1 MKAERTKKILHVHV
15 GEPLA
20 HSLARMADAMHAI
33 NRGESPAPRF
43 ELGFEDMA
51 QLLAVFTPRR
61 WELLSALGESGPTSI
76 LALARKLG
84 RDYKNVHTDVGA
96 LLEWGVIE
104 KTPRGQIVAP
114 FSEISMDVQLPQQKA
129 A

>member
-1 MKAERTKKILHVHV
+1 MNAKKTLHVHV

-33 NRGESPAPRF
+33 DRGESPAPRF

-76 LALARKLG
+76 LALARRLG
-84 RDYKNVHTDVGA
+84 RDYKNVHTDVGV

-104 KTPRGQIVAP
+104 KTPRGQIIAP

>member
-1 MKAERTKKILHVHV
+1 MNAEKTLHVHV

-20 HSLARMADAMHAI
+20 RSLARVAQSMHALE
-33 NRGESPAPRF
+33 RGESPAPRF
-43 ELGFEDMA
+43 DLGFEDMA

-61 WELLSALGESGPTSI
+61 WQLLAALRESGATSI
-76 LALARKLG
+76 LALARRLK
-84 RDYKNVHTDVGA
+84 RDYKNVHADVGA

-114 FSEISMDVQLPQQKA
+114 FSEISMDVQLPQQQA

>member
-1 MKAERTKKILHVHV
+1 MNAKKTLHVHV

-20 HSLARMADAMHAI
+20 HSLARVAQSMHAI
-33 NRGESPAPRF
+33 GQGQSPAPRF
-43 ELGFEDMA
+43 DVGFEDMA

-61 WELLSALGESGPTSI
+61 WQLLAALGEVGPTSI
-76 LALARKLG
+76 LALARHLR
-84 RDYKNVHTDVGA
+84 RDYKNVHADVGA

-104 KTPRGQIVAP
+104 KNSRGQIVAP
-114 FSEISMDVQLPQQKA
+114 FSEISMDVQLPQQQA

>member
-1 MKAERTKKILHVHV
+1 MSAKKTLHVHV

-20 HSLARMADAMHAI
+20 HSLARMADTTHAI
-33 NRGESPAPRF
+33 DRGESPEPRF
-43 ELGFEDMA
+43 DLGFEDMA

-61 WELLSALGESGPTSI
+61 WE
-76 LALARKLG
+76 
-84 RDYKNVHTDVGA
+84 
-96 LLEWGVIE
+96 IE

-114 FSEISMDVQLPQQKA
+114 FSEIAMDVQLPQQKA